1 MGGAL
6 GLAVAVTYAFRRVA
20 ELTAWADGV
29 PARVTSA
36 RTEVFHDAF
45 LAGACFA
52 TAGLVLTLILLPMSK
67 SPASEAASV

>member
-6 GLAVAVTYAFRRVA
+6 GLAVTYAFRRVA

-36 RTEVFHDAF
+36 RTEVFHDSF

-52 TAGLVLTLILLPMSK
+52 TAGLVLTLILMPMSK